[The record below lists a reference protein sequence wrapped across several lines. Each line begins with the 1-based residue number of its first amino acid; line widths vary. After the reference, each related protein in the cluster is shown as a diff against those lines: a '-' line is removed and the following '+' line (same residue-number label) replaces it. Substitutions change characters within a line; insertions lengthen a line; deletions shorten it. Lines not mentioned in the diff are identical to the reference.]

1 MDRSQLILDLGK
13 IDTYDAND
21 FYISKSNKNVS
32 LLIKSTD
39 EWYNNSGVIFGKRKS
54 GKTHLLNIWLHYN
67 NAKLIDCSEI
77 KNWKEIATDQNVA
90 LDNFHNLKNEEDF
103 FHFYNNLIKNK
114 KYLLVSVC
122 ENSNF
127 YIKLNDLRSRFMSF
141 TSAKIEDPEDDLLE
155 AIIMK
160 FFSNAQVRVEKNVV
174 KFIISR
180 VERDYQKLN
189 ELLETVN
196 EASLQKKSKISIYL
210 LKDLMKK
217 YI

>member
-1 MDRSQLILDLGK
+1 MDRGQLILDLGK

-32 LLIKSTD
+32 LLIKSPNK
-39 EWYNNSGVIFGKRKS
+39 WFNNSGVIFGKRKS

-67 NAKLIDCSEI
+67 NGKLIDCSKI

-90 LDNFHNLKNEEDF
+90 IDDFHNLKNEEDF
-103 FHFYNNLIKNK
+103 FHFYNNLVLNKNF
-114 KYLLVSVC
+114 LLVSVC

-127 YIKLNDLRSRFMSF
+127 YIELKDLRSRFMAF

-174 KFIISR
+174 KFIITR

>member
-103 FHFYNNLIKNK
+103 FHFYNNLIQNK